1 MSLIQII
8 LVGIVLATAGVE
20 AASPGEAC
28 TGNGGQGNCDYI
40 FALDYLPGC
49 VADGSYA
56 AHESSGLCSTP
67 VGEGYDCS
75 YENSVCIAQPDEAEQ
90 ECRRPDDNLN
100 GSKVCL
106 EKVVEPATC
115 PEGWIRVSS
124 CDDTEA
130 VCVQMQRPIKF
141 ISWFH
146 MAYECDVIG
155 GFLPEPS
162 TTGLN
167 QQFNLLLKGYEQ
179 LYGKTML
186 FLGASDLSHTGEW
199 KWQNGKNA
207 ISELDWDKESTSAEN
222 LDCMAKVSTTSEKY
236 TAINCEADSM
246 ETQVAFM
253 CMRKM
258 K

>member
-20 AASPGEAC
+20 AAQPGEVC
-28 TGNGGQGNCDYI
+28 TANDSHGHGDCVRFGK
-40 FALDYLPGC
+40 YLPIC

-56 AHESSGLCSTP
+56 ATGSMGVCSTP
-67 VGEGYDCS
+67 VGNDCS
-75 YENSVCIAQPDEAEQ
+75 YDFSVCIAKPDEAEQ
-90 ECRRPDDNLN
+90 ECRFPEK
-100 GSKVCL
+100 GSKLCH

>member
-1 MSLIQII
+1 MSVIQIL
-8 LVGIVLATAGVE
+8 LVGIALATAGVDG
-20 AASPGEAC
+20 AAYSGEAC
-28 TGNGGQGNCDYI
+28 NGDGNISADCVFGPSCVTDYGQYASVGE
-40 FALDYLPGC
+40 PG
-49 VADGSYA
+49 V
-56 AHESSGLCSTP
+56 CSTSIGA
-67 VGEGYDCS
+67 VCDE
-75 YENSVCIAQPDEAEQ
+75 SVICTAKPGDAEQ
-90 ECRRPDDNLN
+90 ECQAEQCQVKVDD
-100 GSKVCL
+100 SAD
-106 EKVVEPATC
+106 ESEPATC
-115 PEGWIRVSS
+115 EKGWIRVSS
-124 CDDTEA
+124 CSDDKDA

-146 MAYECDVIG
+146 MAYECDAIG

-179 LYGKTML
+179 LYGETML
-186 FLGASDLSHTGEW
+186 FLGASDLTHKGEW
-199 KWQNGKNA
+199 KWQNGKST
-207 ISELDWDKESTSAEN
+207 ISEPVWDKEPTSDEN
-222 LDCMAKVSTTSEKY
+222 LDCMAKVSTSSEKY

>member
-28 TGNGGQGNCDYI
+28 NGDGSQGNCGLYRG
-40 FALDYLPGC
+40 YQPSC
-49 VADGSYA
+49 VADDGSYA
-56 AHESSGLCSTP
+56 ATGSSGLCSTP
-67 VGEGYDCS
+67 VGYDCS
-75 YENSVCIAQPDEAEQ
+75 YGHSVCIAQPSEAEQ
-90 ECRRPDDNLN
+90 ECRSPDGL
-100 GSKVCL
+100 GSKLCL

>member
-28 TGNGGQGNCDYI
+28 NGDGSLGDCVGG
-40 FALDYLPGC
+40 FFC

-56 AHESSGLCSTP
+56 ATGSKGRCSTP
-67 VGEGYDCS
+67 VGGDCS
-75 YENSVCIAQPDEAEQ
+75 YDHSVCIAKPGEAEQ
-90 ECRRPDDNLN
+90 ECRSPDANPN
-100 GSKVCL
+100 WSKVCH

-162 TTGLN
+162 TTDLN

>member
-1 MSLIQII
+1 MSVIQIL
-8 LVGIVLATAGVE
+8 LVGIALATAGVDG
-20 AASPGEAC
+20 ASPGEGC
-28 TGNGGQGNCDYI
+28 TALQSPYPQGNCHVVSK
-40 FALDYLPGC
+40 C
-49 VADGSYA
+49 VGDDGVYA
-56 AHESSGLCSTP
+56 SVGSSGTCSTP
-67 VGEGYDCS
+67 VGYFCTDSKG
-75 YENSVCIAQPDEAEQ
+75 CIAEPGGAEQ
-90 ECRRPDDNLN
+90 ECRVFQSGMGD
-100 GSKVCL
+100 CQ

-115 PEGWIRVSS
+115 EEGWIRVSS